1 MANVTLLNDRILYL
15 RDKHN
20 SFVQYFTSNELF
32 ASQELC
38 NTVNRICNQHEG
50 KLICPNSDYRLF
62 KIVLDNNC
70 IKDGTKIDSLEPGYR
85 TLIAIKVIGVILTD
99 KNTHESSI
107 TRLSSSYIIDDE
119 TNECIT
125 TNILS
130 NEDQS
135 IKIPI
140 NGNEILNVKYELMG
154 EDAHKD
160 RIRIYNTIGIFN
172 KKYDIE
178 FICEMLII

>member
-1 MANVTLLNDRILYL
+1 MANVTLLNNRILYL
-15 RDKHN
+15 LDKHN
-20 SFVQYFTSNELF
+20 NFVQYFSSNELF

-38 NTVNRICNQHEG
+38 GIVNRICNQHEG

-62 KIVLDNNC
+62 KIVLDNNNE
-70 IKDGTKIDSLEPGYR
+70 DGTKIDSLEPGYR
-85 TLIAIKVIGVILTD
+85 TLVAIKVIGVILMD

-107 TRLSSSYIIDDE
+107 TRLSSSYIIDDK
-119 TNECIT
+119 TNECTT

-130 NEDQS
+130 NEEDC

-154 EDAHKD
+154 EGTHKD
-160 RIRIYNTIGIFN
+160 RVRIYNTIGIFN